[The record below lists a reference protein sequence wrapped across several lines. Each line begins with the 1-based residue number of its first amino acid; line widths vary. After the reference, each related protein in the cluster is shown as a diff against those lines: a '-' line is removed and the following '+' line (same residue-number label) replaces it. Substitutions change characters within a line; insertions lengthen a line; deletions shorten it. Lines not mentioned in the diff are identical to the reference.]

1 MLFRLITLHLGLVFW
16 RSQQRLASKEENTL
30 CNILYKGHTVFVT
43 LGGLYMLLS
52 RFTEFEVFILI
63 MVVTE
68 LLGSNLGEI

>member
-1 MLFRLITLHLGLVFW
+1 M
-16 RSQQRLASKEENTL
+16 L

-43 LGGLYMLLS
+43 LGGLYTLLS